1 MNKLILVTAILAT
14 FSSYA
19 SEEHH
24 SEGEN
29 TPANTPTN
37 NSNVSDITNNNS
49 NIGTNTNNNALNTNI
64 TNGNTNEN
72 NNSAVNTNNNANT
85 SANNISSANHNNSS
99 SNSNSN
105 SNSNS
110 SNSNHSSANSTNNS
124 KASSSG
130 SNGVDSHNV
139 STSNGA
145 DLSKMVGYANAPALT
160 TTFSETCMGSTS
172 MGAGFAG
179 GAVSL
184 GSTWEDS
191 ACKNRLD
198 AREARAMGDNE
209 VAKEIFCG
217 TETVRAAYKRVGR
230 PCAIDGGSYTSSK
243 QAVINKQSADRQEL
257 LYEAAMKQQSKL

>member
-19 SEEHH
+19 SEDHH
-24 SEGEN
+24 SEGETPAPN
-29 TPANTPTN
+29 TPVN

-64 TNGNTNEN
+64 TNSNTNEN
-72 NNSAVNTNNNANT
+72 NNSAANTNNNTNT
-85 SANNISSANHNNSS
+85 NTNNVNSANNN
-99 SNSNSN
+99 NSNSN

-110 SNSNHSSANSTNNS
+110 TSNTTNNS
-124 KASSSG
+124 RNTSNSSNNTKASSSN
-130 SNGVDSHNV
+130 SNGIDSHNV
-139 STSNGA
+139 STSNGS